1 MTGGATAA
9 RLEDGAARAKRPNRL
24 QIRVCG
30 TGSACSDC
38 PGLAGKELSGPK
50 LYGVF

>member
-9 RLEDGAARAKRPNRL
+9 RLEDGAARAKRPNGL
-24 QIRVCG
+24 EIGVCG
-30 TGSACSDC
+30 AGSACSE
-38 PGLAGKELSGPK
+38 LAGEELSGPK